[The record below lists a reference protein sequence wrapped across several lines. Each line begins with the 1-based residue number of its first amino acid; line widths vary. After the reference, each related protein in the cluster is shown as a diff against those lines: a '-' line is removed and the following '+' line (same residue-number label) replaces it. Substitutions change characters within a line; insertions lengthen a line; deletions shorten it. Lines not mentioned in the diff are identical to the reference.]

1 MDIVNATEI
10 CALSLEKEN
19 QIENAESL
27 RQKISNVISK
37 IIHFKIRNNLTFE
50 QRIALKKLSQS
61 TENKVYSYGK
71 CTAFLICNNKDAIR
85 KIEEQVRKFV
95 VSNTEP
101 TSAPTSKI
109 QKHLATLRK
118 QQKFETRTYFQL
130 YPSDPIP
137 PRLYGVI
144 KAHKPEKC
152 YPMRPIVSTIGTP
165 LYDISQY
172 QAELIEPT

>member
-1 MDIVNATEI
+1 MKN
-10 CALSLEKEN
+10 
-19 QIENAESL
+19 
-27 RQKISNVISK
+27 
-37 IIHFKIRNNLTFE
+37 IHFKIRNNLTFE

-118 QQKFETRTYFQL
+118 QQKFKIRTYLHL
-130 YPSDPIP
+130 YLSDPIP

-144 KAHKPEKC
+144 KA
-152 YPMRPIVSTIGTP
+152 SN
-165 LYDISQY
+165 
-172 QAELIEPT
+172 ELICL